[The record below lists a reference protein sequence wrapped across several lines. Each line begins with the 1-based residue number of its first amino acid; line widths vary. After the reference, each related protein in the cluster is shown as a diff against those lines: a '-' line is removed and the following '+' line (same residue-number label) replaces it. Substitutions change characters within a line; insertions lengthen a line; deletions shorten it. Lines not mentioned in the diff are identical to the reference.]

1 MDCTE
6 NPKETMEHMKE
17 CFYSE
22 GISSLLDAM
31 DQQGIRLEE
40 DMIEWGRYL
49 PHIQYS
55 GTCINEKCETN
66 VPGLYSGGDECGN
79 FFCGVGGAAVTGRI
93 AGENASEYVKGVE
106 FVELGEAAEIKEA
119 QAFYSSLMERREGSH
134 WEELNHAVQN
144 IMRDYASIET
154 PRSGTLLSCGADY
167 LEELNEIAR
176 KRIKCATSHE
186 LMRTLEAFDILA
198 LGRLILLSAL
208 ARKESRGLHKRVDY
222 PYMNPLW
229 NSLSM
234 IIQKVDGN
242 DHTEMRKL

>member
-1 MDCTE
+1 
-6 NPKETMEHMKE
+6 MEHMKE

-31 DQQGIRLEE
+31 EQQDIHLEE

-55 GTCINEKCETN
+55 GTCINEKCETST
-66 VPGLYSGGDECGN
+66 PGLYSAGDECGN
-79 FFCGVGGAAVTGRI
+79 FFCGVSGASVTGRI
-93 AGENASEYVKGVE
+93 AGESASEYIKGVE
-106 FVELGEAAEIKEA
+106 SFTDIAEAPEVLEA
-119 QAFYSSLMERREGSH
+119 QRFYSSLMEREEGSH

-154 PRSGTLLSCGADY
+154 PRSETLLSCGVSY
-167 LEELNEIAR
+167 LEELNQIAR
-176 KRIKCATSHE
+176 RRIKCANSHE

-222 PYMNPLW
+222 PYTNPLW

-234 IIQKVDGN
+234 TIKKMNGKDY
-242 DHTEMRKL
+242 TEMQKL